1 MSDTPVSLI
10 PAPGGYAEWLIDL
23 KLRIHTAQQCATQSF
38 EQQGDIHG

>member
-23 KLRIHTAQQCATQSF
+23 KSRVHTAQQRAALAF
-38 EQQGDIHG
+38 EQQGDIHD